1 MTKDEIKRILDEM
14 GVEYGKD
21 AKLAELETLYASH
34 ATESQTHADKAETAA
49 ENDSPQAWDGSD
61 DGEQS
66 EEIGHD
72 RAVVSAAHGLNM
84 RDEQNGNVIHVL
96 PRGAECDV
104 LERDG
109 EWCRVLYR
117 AEGWVRSEF
126 RVIGKKVC
134 PEPNRNPCDKGRLHA
149 GHSIAQQ
156 CPSAPPLHLF
166 R

>member
-1 MTKDEIKRILDEM
+1 
-14 GVEYGKD
+14 
-21 AKLAELETLYASH
+21 
-34 ATESQTHADKAETAA
+34 A
-49 ENDSPQAWDGSD
+49 ENGSPQAWDGSD

-72 RAVVSAAHGLNM
+72 RTVVSATHGLNM

-109 EWCRVLYR
+109 EWCRVSYK

-126 RVIGKKVC
+126 
-134 PEPNRNPCDKGRLHA
+134 LA
-149 GHSIAQQ
+149 
-156 CPSAPPLHLF
+156 
-166 R
+166 

>member
-34 ATESQTHADKAETAA
+34 ATESQTRMPTRPKRAA

-126 RVIGKKVC
+126 LYG
-134 PEPNRNPCDKGRLHA
+134 
-149 GHSIAQQ
+149 
-156 CPSAPPLHLF
+156 
-166 R
+166 

>member
-117 AEGWVRSEF
+117 AEGWVRSECLY
-126 RVIGKKVC
+126 G
-134 PEPNRNPCDKGRLHA
+134 
-149 GHSIAQQ
+149 
-156 CPSAPPLHLF
+156 
-166 R
+166 

>member
-1 MTKDEIKRILDEM
+1 MTKDEIKRVLDDM

-49 ENDSPQAWDGSD
+49 ENGSPQAWDGSD

-66 EEIGHD
+66 EEI
-72 RAVVSAAHGLNM
+72 
-84 RDEQNGNVIHVL
+84 GNVIHVL

-109 EWCRVLYR
+109 EWCRVSYK

-126 RVIGKKVC
+126 
-134 PEPNRNPCDKGRLHA
+134 LA
-149 GHSIAQQ
+149 
-156 CPSAPPLHLF
+156 
-166 R
+166 

>member
-66 EEIGHD
+66 D
-72 RAVVSAAHGLNM
+72 CL
-84 RDEQNGNVIHVL
+84 
-96 PRGAECDV
+96 
-104 LERDG
+104 
-109 EWCRVLYR
+109 LYTSR
-117 AEGWVRSEF
+117 CV
-126 RVIGKKVC
+126 
-134 PEPNRNPCDKGRLHA
+134 
-149 GHSIAQQ
+149 
-156 CPSAPPLHLF
+156 
-166 R
+166 

>member
-96 PRGAECDV
+96 PRGAEATCSSATGNGAAFCT
-104 LERDG
+104 ERKGGCAASSCTADARISVFRYTT
-109 EWCRVLYR
+109 WYTT
-117 AEGWVRSEF
+117 WSKKRSEADVF
-126 RVIGKKVC
+126 G
-134 PEPNRNPCDKGRLHA
+134 
-149 GHSIAQQ
+149 
-156 CPSAPPLHLF
+156 F
-166 R
+166 

>member
-34 ATESQTHADKAETAA
+34 ATESQTHADKVETAA

-61 DGEQS
+61 DGERS

-104 LERDG
+104 LERDE
-109 EWCRVLYR
+109 EWCRVLYG

-126 RVIGKKVC
+126 
-134 PEPNRNPCDKGRLHA
+134 LA
-149 GHSIAQQ
+149 
-156 CPSAPPLHLF
+156 
-166 R
+166 